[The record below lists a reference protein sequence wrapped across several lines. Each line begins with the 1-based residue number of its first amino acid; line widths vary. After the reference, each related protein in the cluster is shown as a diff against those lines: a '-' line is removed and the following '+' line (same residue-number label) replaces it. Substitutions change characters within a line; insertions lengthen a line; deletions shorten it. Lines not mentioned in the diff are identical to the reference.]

1 MMSSS
6 AFVRDAGSDGIGRD
20 VVTDAIT
27 RGALPVAP
35 LPMPMQTIQP
45 QAGAFLPRLFAS
57 LTLRTGN

>member
-6 AFVRDAGSDGIGRD
+6 AFVRDAGSD
-20 VVTDAIT
+20 VVAEAIT

-35 LPMPMQTIQP
+35 LPMPVQMIQS
-45 QAGAFLPRLFAS
+45 QAGALLPRLFAS